1 MVTQM
6 IVKGHDFPGVT
17 LVGILAADMSL
28 YGDDYRSG
36 ERTFQLL
43 VQAAGRAGRGN
54 LPGEVVIQTYSPEHY
69 SIVNAAK
76 QDYESFYEEEISY
89 RRLMG
94 YPPAAGLMAIY
105 ASAGS
110 REHFL
115 RKLQD
120 IRKILQ
126 CGAAGEAPM
135 AVIGPASPGIGKIN
149 DIYRKVIYLKSED
162 ERILMA
168 VKDRMEKYIEIN
180 RGFQSLKIQFDMNP

>member
-1 MVTQM
+1 M

-54 LPGEVVIQTYSPEHY
+54 LSGEVVIQTYSPEHY

-76 QDYESFYEEEISY
+76 RY

-105 ASAGS
+105 ASGADEALLTKASGYLKDFAV
-110 REHFL
+110 R
-115 RKLQD
+115 
-120 IRKILQ
+120 
-126 CGAAGEAPM
+126 AAGEAPM

>member
-1 MVTQM
+1 
-6 IVKGHDFPGVT
+6 
-17 LVGILAADMSL
+17 MSL

-105 ASAGS
+105 AS
-110 REHFL
+110 
-115 RKLQD
+115 
-120 IRKILQ
+120 
-126 CGAAGEAPM
+126 GADEALLTK
-135 AVIGPASPGIGKIN
+135 ASG
-149 DIYRKVIYLKSED
+149 YLKD
-162 ERILMA
+162 FAVRQPERH
-168 VKDRMEKYIEIN
+168 RW
-180 RGFQSLKIQFDMNP
+180 QSLDQQVQA